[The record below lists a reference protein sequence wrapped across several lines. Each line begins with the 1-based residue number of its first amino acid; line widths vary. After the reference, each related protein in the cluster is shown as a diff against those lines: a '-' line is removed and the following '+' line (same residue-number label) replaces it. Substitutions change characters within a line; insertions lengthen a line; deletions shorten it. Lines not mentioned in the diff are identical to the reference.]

1 MGCSRDKDC
10 NRRSIWVGI
19 IIGKRKCIM
28 VRKFAFVVFCLLLV
42 FPCSCGKKVDDLTV
56 DPDPRSIPQ
65 SDIKIRVADVT
76 NSTKELYDVDV
87 IGMLWNALNDSL
99 YRHGLLWMQEGEG
112 TVLTIEARIVR
123 YKKGHAIMRVFP
135 YLGNV
140 ELVVEC
146 DVKQGETFIGTVE
159 SSRTISF
166 GDEVLAKEAWRKIFS
181 VVGEDLITQISRR
194 I

>member
-1 MGCSRDKDC
+1 ML
-10 NRRSIWVGI
+10 
-19 IIGKRKCIM
+19 
-28 VRKFAFVVFCLLLV
+28 RKFAFVVFCLLLV
-42 FPCSCGKKVDDLTV
+42 FLSACGKKVDDLTV

-65 SDIKIRVADVT
+65 SDIKIRVADVANT
-76 NSTKELYDVDV
+76 TKELYDVDV

-99 YRHGLLWMQEGEG
+99 YRRGLLWMQEGEG
-112 TVLTIEARIVR
+112 PVLTIEARIVR
-123 YKKGHAIMRVFP
+123 YKKGHAVMRAFP

-146 DVKQGETFIGTVE
+146 DVKQGGSLIGSVE

-166 GDEVLAKEAWRKIFS
+166 GDELFAKEAWRKIFS
-181 VVGEDLITQISRR
+181 VVGEDLINQISKR